1 MEIKK
6 LETQKGF
13 TLVEIAIVL
22 VIIGLLLGGVL
33 KGQELIENSKIKSVT
48 QDFDGIS
55 AAYYAYQDRVGRIPG
70 DSDRDGLV
78 DSVAATSGFWS
89 QLRDQ
94 GFIKGI
100 SSDVSGPVHALD
112 GTFTVSSSDF
122 AGGATFG
129 GFAKNHICAGNIDP
143 VVAGGMDTKLDDGVA
158 TSGIVRTA
166 AANGYT
172 AGTAI
177 TVCKEL

>member
-1 MEIKK
+1 MEMKK
-6 LETQKGF
+6 LDNQKGF

-33 KGQELIENSKIKSVT
+33 KGQELIENSKIKSVS

-78 DSVAATSGFWS
+78 DSVTAVSGFWS

-94 GFIKGI
+94 GFIKGA
-100 SSDVSGPVHALD
+100 STNVSGPVHALD
-112 GTFTVSSSDF
+112 GSFTVNSTDLTNAV
-122 AGGATFG
+122 AGFN
-129 GFAKNHICAGNIDP
+129 KNHVCATNIDP
-143 VVAGGMDTKLDDGVA
+143 VVAGGMDTKLDDGAPA
-158 TSGIVRTA
+158 TGIIRSA
-166 AANGYT
+166 AANYN
-172 AGTAI
+172 AGAPI
-177 TVCKEL
+177 TLCKEL